1 MTITQILKK
10 IAYLET
16 INKALHQEVLHLDV
30 MMRQLGFS
38 GGLETVKLTARAI
51 LKDKKQLRKHKK

>member
-1 MTITQILKK
+1 MTISEILKK
-10 IAYLET
+10 IAYLEAV
-16 INKALHQEVLHLDV
+16 NEALHQEVLHLDV

-51 LKDKKQLRKHKK
+51 LQDKKYLKKEKK